1 MPSIAT
7 FIKELLTEDKYSG
20 DFIDRVEER
29 IQGLNAAQLQ
39 GIYNHLKVTSKEAKA
54 PLWKAANTE
63 LMSKIEGILKIR
75 TDEVHKEK
83 KLLEEYYIKQRQKKQ
98 TKVIAAK
105 EKIRVMEMVVGNAR
119 RHAEEDVKEL
129 ELKRQT
135 AERVAILQEIAKAE
149 DRRDFWWK
157 VLAAFYVFALGGVC
171 YAMRAQLFILIPA
184 VFFLT
189 LVCLFL
195 AYRAHLWTDIKP
207 IVFTEDQIENQI
219 EQKAEVFRKQALSDI
234 RERERKFQERT
245 KRENKERRKL
255 RKEKKAKDEQEIELL
270 ENERLERIAQA
281 KMLLAKSMRESEQ
294 SNRNFLFNNHGGNP
308 ARVIPVSDEYMIGL
322 DNQSLS
328 SSIQAVVDSDSET
341 KRMIQ
346 KGESK
351 QKNNNNKTKKKK
363 IRFIDAE
370 ADGKKNN
377 SNNNNEGEEKDL
389 EAGVSSNNNQQG
401 EGGGDGE
408 EDWQMN
414 DYLSSTE
421 DDEEDDDLESSLEEE
436 EGDLSFLDHHNE
448 IESQAKNKKMKEIS
462 ALGIAEPKDGGD
474 NDHDHDDNMVELF
487 AKTDEMV

>member
-83 KLLEEYYIKQRQKKQ
+83 KLLEEYYLKQRQKKQ
-98 TKVIAAK
+98 TKVIAAR
-105 EKIRVMEMVVGNAR
+105 EKIRVMDMVVGNAR
-119 RHAEEDVKEL
+119 RQAEEDVKEL
-129 ELKRQT
+129 ELKRQA

-157 VLAAFYVFALGGVC
+157 VLAGFYVFALGGVC

-207 IVFTEDQIENQI
+207 IVFTEEQIENQI
-219 EQKAEVFRKQALSDI
+219 EQKAEVYRKQALSDI

-245 KRENKERRKL
+245 RRETKERRKL

-294 SNRNFLFNNHGGNP
+294 SNRNFLFNNNGGNP
-308 ARVIPVSDEYMIGL
+308 ARVIPVSDEYMMGL

-341 KRMIQ
+341 KRIIQ
-346 KGESK
+346 KGEAN
-351 QKNNNNKTKKKK
+351 QKNSNKTKTKKKR
-363 IRFIDAE
+363 ISFLGENGE
-370 ADGKKNN
+370 ADCKNN
-377 SNNNNEGEEKDL
+377 NHNNNEEEKKDL
-389 EAGVSSNNNQQG
+389 EAGIASNNNQQG
-401 EGGGDGE
+401 EGGEE

-414 DYLSSTE
+414 DYLSST
-421 DDEEDDDLESSLEEE
+421 DEEDQEEDGESSLEEGE
-436 EGDLSFLDHHNE
+436 EGEGDLSFLDHHSE
-448 IESQAKNKKMKEIS
+448 IESQEKNKRIEKIS
-462 ALGIAEPKDGGD
+462 ALGIAEPKDAGD
-474 NDHDHDDNMVELF
+474 NDDMVELF